1 MNQSFFNRLIHL
13 MQERPLEGKRILGLP
28 PAALWE
34 LWQRIAEQDEMARR
48 NRAQLPTRQRQA
60 GGGRKKEAMLCA
72 VLSTGG
78 LCERSTC
85 LDGTLQELGE
95 EL

>member
-34 LWQRIAEQDEMARR
+34 LWQRIAEQDEMALRSEQYETAIGCVCGLVR
-48 NRAQLPTRQRQA
+48 LRAQY
-60 GGGRKKEAMLCA
+60 
-72 VLSTGG
+72 V
-78 LCERSTC
+78 
-85 LDGTLQELGE
+85 
-95 EL
+95 